1 MEEAAASSLAPLPWL
16 QEARRAK
23 SETMSLVL
31 WRSVPFRRGLK
42 AEWSEELPFPS
53 EPQHAILLPTY
64 TKRIFEHGK
73 KQSLRHV
80 YPLLDKAE
88 SMDKNEAE
96 RLARAIRMMQMD
108 WIKVDG
114 IVHNSATNQY
124 EVQCSYQSE
133 DQGQALSRSPW
144 TTLKIK
150 SPRQWIE
157 ILTQHSGGSELS

>member
-31 WRSVPFRRGLK
+31 WRSAPFKRGLK

-157 ILTQHSGGSELS
+157 ILTQHGGGSELP